1 MVDVLWCWSKWSL
14 QKTTIPSG
22 KICPQSFHYC
32 PGDFEFEKKR
42 YPFNVWPFPGLLTNP
57 TLAIFICYS
66 KPKKVGHDL
75 CKSKKGLKKWSRV
88 CFQHFCVTFKRIY
101 LNTWPLY
108 GCIAWP
114 DEVDTIR
121 RRSGRRKKPKG
132 FLNVLGVAVEIL
144 CVFTI
149 TILWLTLEC
158 RHILLQWLT
167 FWELGPRS
175 PRI

>member
-1 MVDVLWCWSKWSL
+1 MPSKFPLLPWRLWVW
-14 QKTTIPSG
+14 
-22 KICPQSFHYC
+22 
-32 PGDFEFEKKR
+32 EKR

-57 TLAIFICYS
+57 KLAIFICCL
-66 KPKKVGHDL
+66 KPAIFFIDALIFWQTLHYQFFWP
-75 CKSKKGLKKWSRV
+75 WSLQKHAFISV
-88 CFQHFCVTFKRIY
+88 D

-132 FLNVLGVAVEIL
+132 FLNDLGVAVEIL